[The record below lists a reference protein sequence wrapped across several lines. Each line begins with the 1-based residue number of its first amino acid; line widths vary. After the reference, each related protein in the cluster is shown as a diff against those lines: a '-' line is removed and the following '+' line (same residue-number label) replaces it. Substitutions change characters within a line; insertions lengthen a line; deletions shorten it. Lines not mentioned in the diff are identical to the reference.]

1 MDVTSFRFST
11 ALTPILLA
19 AALAACGG
27 TKAQEASAPG
37 VPTNEARS
45 SAEAETA
52 QAATER
58 AAKTEPAKPAQVARE
73 IPTECV
79 DAKAAVCTPPPAF
92 AKNVCKKASPTIA
105 LAMFQKKMPWTRA
118 YMRVNTKA
126 WYAKARRTHPKEL
139 KFGEELVV
147 LEHRSGGS
155 GGIQVSGS
163 GSYDVYRWDGTCAS
177 VMADE
182 VTLRRPTFPKTA
194 AIRWRKLKDG
204 TRDVLEK
211 NRKIKFRLDLS
222 RKRCS
227 KDVAAKRCEK
237 ARDLLSAMIAD
248 HVRRGG
254 DVPDPERFAW

>member
-1 MDVTSFRFST
+1 MDVKSFQISKTLT
-11 ALTPILLA
+11 ATLFA

-27 TKAQEASAPG
+27 VSGQEASAPRA
-37 VPTNEARS
+37 PNHEDPS
-45 SAEAETA
+45 TA
-52 QAATER
+52 AAKIEPAATG
-58 AAKTEPAKPAQVARE
+58 AAKKEPAKPVQVARE
-73 IPTECV
+73 IPTECN
-79 DAKAAVCTPPPAF
+79 DANAELCTPPPAF
-92 AKNVCKKASPTIA
+92 AKNVCKKASPNIA
-105 LAMFQKKMPWTRA
+105 LAMFRKKMPWTRA
-118 YMRVNTKA
+118 YMRVSTKA
-126 WYAKARRTHPKEL
+126 WYAKARRTHPKKL
-139 KFGEELVV
+139 QFGEELVV

-155 GGIQVSGS
+155 GAVQMSGS

-194 AIRWRKLKDG
+194 EIRWRELKDE

-227 KDVAAKRCEK
+227 KDAAAKRCEK